1 MAKEQKRGNR
11 ETRKPKA
18 AKPAAPVA
26 ATSLTRGALSPVT
39 LNTPKKK
46 G

>member
-11 ETRKPKA
+11 EQKKPKKQKEA
-18 AKPAAPVA
+18 VVTPVLPTRDAPPPA
-26 ATSLTRGALSPVT
+26 SK
-39 LNTPKKK
+39 PKKK

>member
-11 ETRKPKA
+11 EMKKPK
-18 AKPAAPVA
+18 KQKEPVA
-26 ATSLTRGALSPVT
+26 ATATAGLTKGISASASI
-39 LNTPKKK
+39 PKKK

>member
-18 AKPAAPVA
+18 AKAPATPQAAPSLKG
-26 ATSLTRGALSPVT
+26 ATSPI
-39 LNTPKKK
+39 NPPKKK